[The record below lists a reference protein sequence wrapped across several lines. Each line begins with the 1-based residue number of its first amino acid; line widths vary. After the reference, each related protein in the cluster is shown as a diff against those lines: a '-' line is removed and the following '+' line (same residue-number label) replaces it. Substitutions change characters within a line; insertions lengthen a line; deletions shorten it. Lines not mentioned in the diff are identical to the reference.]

1 MAGRS
6 PSRCVPAKAPE
17 PEYGETGTG
26 ARRTYKFA
34 GRPGRG
40 CWVRPARC
48 HANRQPRCCFPEH
61 AVTKNDPPGYAG
73 RPPRCLLPRKP
84 MPVVLLVLV
93 ALLAAA
99 PARAGDDDYGRS
111 LGKQQLDVWDRLK
124 GIDRSMQHD
133 ADHPDRMGED
143 PGDDDEDDV
152 GDDVGAKAPARR
164 TAPGAPAVPPA
175 PS

>member
-1 MAGRS
+1 
-6 PSRCVPAKAPE
+6 
-17 PEYGETGTG
+17 
-26 ARRTYKFA
+26 
-34 GRPGRG
+34 
-40 CWVRPARC
+40 
-48 HANRQPRCCFPEH
+48 PEH

-175 PS
+175 PSRMPAPSAAGRPGTPPARPNLLESPIGRSPLAPEPPPPPDDQ